1 MNLFDDE
8 DKVFVNLSY
17 RAYGK
22 THSLDMELDEACT
35 WDEVLGPVIATL
47 EAAYGYTFDLDSESL
62 GIYYKGKD

>member
-17 RAYGK
+17 CAYGK
-22 THSLDMELDEACT
+22 THSVSMELDNDCT

-47 EAAYGYTFDLDSESL
+47 EAAYGYTFDLDSEAL